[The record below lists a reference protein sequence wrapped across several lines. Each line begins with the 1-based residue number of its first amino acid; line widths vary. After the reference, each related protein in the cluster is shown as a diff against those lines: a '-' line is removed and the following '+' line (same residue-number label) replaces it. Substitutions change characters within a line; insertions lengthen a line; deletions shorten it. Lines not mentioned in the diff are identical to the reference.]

1 MFRLFSSFSLFLKKV
16 NPFSKNS
23 NSNQNNSTNTYVEEE
38 EEKKRGRRSRFR
50 LSKKNGNK
58 DNDDSN
64 HSNKSNKNIHPM
76 LAQYLSTDQKDQ
88 EKRAKSVE
96 PPKKRGMN
104 FGRKSSSSKNND
116 DSHHNGSFEFAGASY
131 VI

>member
-1 MFRLFSSFSLFLKKV
+1 M
-16 NPFSKNS
+16 
-23 NSNQNNSTNTYVEEE
+23 
-38 EEKKRGRRSRFR
+38 
-50 LSKKNGNK
+50 SKKNGTK

-64 HSNKSNKNIHPM
+64 KSNKSNKNIHPM
-76 LAQYLSTDQKDQ
+76 LAQYLSTDQ
-88 EKRAKSVE
+88 ENRAKSVE